1 MNISDLLFQISPL
14 AETVLILL
22 LILSALSWGVIVLKL
37 VMLARVHK
45 ENQAFLAAFEK
56 TEWQSGLYENS
67 RDFPESPLAKMFNAV
82 YEKVKKMPE
91 TNDHLEGSPP
101 ELGAIQRALV
111 QSQRMEVIQNTLLQS
126 QNSAMAK
133 LSAKL
138 PLLATTAGVSP
149 FIGLFGTVWGIV
161 HAFMEISH
169 QSSASIAAV
178 APGIAEALITTAV
191 GLFAAIPAV
200 IGYNYF
206 IQRIRS
212 MDSLANYFRI
222 EIKNLLLEGKWKG

>member
-22 LILSALSWGVIVLKL
+22 LILSAFSWGVIVLKL
-37 VMLARVHK
+37 VILARVHK

-56 TEWQSGLYENS
+56 TEWQSSLYENS
-67 RDFPESPLAKMFNAV
+67 RDFSESPLAKMFNAV

-101 ELGAIQRALV
+101 ELGAVQRALV

-206 IQRIRS
+206 IQRIRA

>member
-22 LILSALSWGVIVLKL
+22 LILSAFSWGVIVLKL
-37 VMLARVHK
+37 VILARVHK

-56 TEWQSGLYENS
+56 TEWQSSLYENS
-67 RDFPESPLAKMFNAV
+67 RDFSESPLAKMFNAV

-212 MDSLANYFRI
+212 MDSLANYLRI

>member
-14 AETVLILL
+14 AETVLFLL
-22 LILSALSWGVIVLKL
+22 LILSAVSWGVIIMKGMVFF
-37 VMLARVHK
+37 RVHK
-45 ENQAFLAAFEK
+45 ENHAFLKAFEK
-56 TEWQSGLYENS
+56 TEWLSSLYETSN
-67 RDFPESPLAKMFNAV
+67 DFRESPLAKMFNAV

-91 TNDHLEGSPP
+91 AKDPAHEGNSELE
-101 ELGAIQRALV
+101 AVQRALF
-111 QSQRMEVIQNTLLQS
+111 QSQRMEVVQNTLVQS
-126 QNSAMAK
+126 QNSAMAQ
-133 LSAKL
+133 LSSRL
-138 PLLATTAGVSP
+138 PILATTAGVSP

-206 IQRIRS
+206 AQRIRA
-212 MDSLANYFRI
+212 MDSLANYFRM
-222 EIKNLLLEGKWKG
+222 EIKNHLLEGKWKN

>member
-22 LILSALSWGVIVLKL
+22 LILSAFSWGVIVLKL
-37 VMLARVHK
+37 VILARVHK

-56 TEWQSGLYENS
+56 TEWQSSLYENS
-67 RDFPESPLAKMFNAV
+67 RDFSESPLAKMFNAV

-206 IQRIRS
+206 IQRIRA

>member
-14 AETVLILL
+14 AETVLFLL
-22 LILSALSWGVIVLKL
+22 LILSAISWGVIVSKMI
-37 VMLARVHK
+37 VFIRVNK
-45 ENQAFLAAFEK
+45 ENQTFMSAFEK
-56 TEWQSGLYENS
+56 AGWQSSLYENS
-67 RDFPESPLAKMFNAV
+67 LDFRESPLAKMFNAV
-82 YEKVKKMPE
+82 YEKIKNMSESKDPE
-91 TNDHLEGSPP
+91 IESGP
-101 ELGAIQRALV
+101 ELGSIQRALI
-111 QSQRMEVIQNTLLQS
+111 QSQRMEVVHNTLVQS
-126 QNSAMAK
+126 QNSAMSQ
-133 LSAKL
+133 LSSKL
-138 PLLATTAGVSP
+138 PILATTAGVAP

-212 MDSLANYFRI
+212 MDSLANYFRM
-222 EIKNLLLEGKWKG
+222 EIKNHILEGKWKD